1 MSSIIAILIRTA
13 AFLDQT
19 LLLVVIL
26 ALLTPLWRL
35 ILAILLFLVALLLG
49 LVDSSAVM
57 LRRTVNSHELQRLG
71 LRCVDELVLS
81 AGWYHD
87 DIGSFDVL

>member
-1 MSSIIAILIRTA
+1 MSSIIAILVRTA
-13 AFLDQT
+13 TFLDQT

-35 ILAILLFLVALLLG
+35 ILAILLFLIALFLG

-81 AGWYHD
+81 AGWHHD
-87 DIGSFDVL
+87 DI

>member
-1 MSSIIAILIRTA
+1 MSSIIAVLIRTA
-13 AFLDQT
+13 TFLDQA
-19 LLLVVIL
+19 LLFVVIL

-35 ILAILLFLVALLLG
+35 ILAILLFLIALLLG

-57 LRRTVNSHELQRLG
+57 LRGTVNSHELQRLG

-87 DIGSFDVL
+87 DI

>member
-1 MSSIIAILIRTA
+1 MSSIIAIFIRTA
-13 AFLDQT
+13 TFLDQT
-19 LLLVVIL
+19 LLFIVIF
-26 ALLTPLWRL
+26 ALLTPLRCL
-35 ILAILLFLVALLLG
+35 ILAILLFLIALLLG

-81 AGWYHD
+81 ACWHHN
-87 DIGSFDVL
+87 DI